1 MNIGPKHQ
9 LLVSLIS
16 NHRYRPRKM
25 YSNQPIVYKQ
35 ILSKLMTFQIA
46 SEIGYFVYL
55 AKLKMLIC

>member
-1 MNIGPKHQ
+1 MNIGPTYR

-35 ILSKLMTFQIA
+35 ILSKLMTFQI
-46 SEIGYFVYL
+46 GYFVYI